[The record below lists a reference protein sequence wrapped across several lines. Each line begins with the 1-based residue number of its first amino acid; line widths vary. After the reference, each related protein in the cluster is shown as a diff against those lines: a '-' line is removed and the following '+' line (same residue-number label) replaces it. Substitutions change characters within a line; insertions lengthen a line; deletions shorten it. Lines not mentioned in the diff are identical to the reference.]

1 MRYPDPGYA
10 VGYYQPENEM
20 ANVYKP
26 NLAVI
31 NETIVQNRPMDN
43 LLNIYLNNEGID
55 RRYSKLILRELYDAT
70 ELSNDQL
77 NEAAKVLIKS
87 NSFSND
93 QTEKPLKKL

>member
-1 MRYPDPGYA
+1 MRYPEPGYA
-10 VGYYQPENEM
+10 VGYYQSENEM
-20 ANVYKP
+20 GHVYKP

-31 NETIVQNRPMDN
+31 NENNNQSRPMDN

-93 QTEKPLKKL
+93 KKDSPKK